1 MNEANRSSLVSDYAW
16 ISAAAYVVDFF
27 SMTAPPVRANVN
39 HRRQS
44 EKVSRISPWADV
56 KSTSTNGF
64 VPVGAPLVYESWHFE
79 VSDRMVALSEKQD
92 GWKGPDSLSTLPLAF
107 EYANHLLWKLA
118 IDGIDRRP
126 TVGLDY
132 EGTFSFAWSD
142 GNLSIDL
149 TVYDDGTYS
158 YFATDGVR
166 SATEDDA
173 LLSERMSPQ
182 LLGLLLS

>member
-1 MNEANRSSLVSDYAW
+1 MNEVNRSSSVTDFAW
-16 ISAAAYVVDFF
+16 ISAAAFVAGVA
-27 SMTAPPVRANVN
+27 SVTASPASANIDY
-39 HRRQS
+39 RRQL
-44 EKVSRISPWADV
+44 EKAPEISPWADIA
-56 KSTSTNGF
+56 STSTDGF
-64 VPVGAPLVYESWHFE
+64 VPIGGPLSYESWYFE

-92 GWKGPDSLSTLPLAF
+92 GWKGPESQSVLALAF
-107 EYANHLLWKLA
+107 EHANHLLRKLA
-118 IDGIDRRP
+118 VDGIDRRP

-142 GNLSIDL
+142 GHLSIDL

-166 SATEDDA
+166 SATADDA
-173 LLSERMSPQ
+173 LINERLCPQ